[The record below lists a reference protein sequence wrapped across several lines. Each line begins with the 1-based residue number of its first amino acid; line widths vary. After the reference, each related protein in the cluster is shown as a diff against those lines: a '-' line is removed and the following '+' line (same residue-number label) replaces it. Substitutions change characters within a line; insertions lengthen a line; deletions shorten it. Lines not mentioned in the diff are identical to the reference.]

1 MTIVKTMPENLTEN
15 KKMLYVLTKGQSTMA
30 KTIDERQ
37 RLTPVACC
45 EFIDTDKDGKE
56 NNVLSILTEECGVVS
71 TISNTFRREFYDMV
85 DMFAGEKFSF
95 HVIHGSTKS
104 GREFTS
110 CTLYIDEV
118 NN

>member
-1 MTIVKTMPENLTEN
+1 MNIVKTMPENLTAN
-15 KKMLYVLTKGQSTMA
+15 KKVVYVLTKGPSTMA

-37 RLTPVACC
+37 KLTPIAWC

-71 TISNTFRREFYDMV
+71 SISETFRREFYYMAE
-85 DMFAGEKFSF
+85 MFAGEKFSF
-95 HVIHGSTKS
+95 RVVHGSTKA

-110 CTLYIDEV
+110 CTLYIEEV

>member
-37 RLTPVACC
+37 RLTPVAFC

-71 TISNTFRREFYDMV
+71 TISNTFRREFYDMA
-85 DMFAGEKFSF
+85 DMFAGEEFSF
-95 HVIHGSTKS
+95 RVIHGKTKA
-104 GREFTS
+104 GRDFTS
-110 CTLYIDEV
+110 CTLYVEDV
-118 NN
+118 DN